1 VSTERDA
8 DAVQFELS
16 DRESPDRGQ
25 VWVAL
30 GEAVAIV
37 REWVAKDG
45 EVLLERLVLT
55 CVDGG
60 VRLVIADTTR
70 DWRVLFDAFRYAP
83 SYELWFERDMLR
95 PFDSFSEA
103 LDAVADVG
111 GGLDG
116 YRIEEVGRR
125 NGVIA
130 GRPGT
135 LRALLSERQR

>member
-1 VSTERDA
+1 MSAKHPEGVL
-8 DAVQFELS
+8 FELS
-16 DRESPDRGQ
+16 DREGRDGAQ

-37 REWVAKDG
+37 REWVSRDG
-45 EVLLERLVLT
+45 EALLERLALT
-55 CVDGG
+55 CVEDG
-60 VRLVIADTTR
+60 VRTVIAETRR
-70 DWRVLFDAFRYAP
+70 DWRVLFAAFKYVP

-95 PFDSFSEA
+95 PFDSFGDA
-103 LDAVADVG
+103 LGAVADLG

-130 GRPGT
+130 GRPET
-135 LRALLSERQR
+135 LHALLSERQH